1 MIKSKVLKYIKVLT
15 LWLLLFLALCFTVK
29 FITPKKAEAPVI
41 EEPKIIAVATPT
53 KVVHKPY
60 HKIDPVPLV
69 EKQAIAQK
77 IADKFPEHKEVMVA
91 IALSESGLNKN
102 ATGYNCYYKVVAKEV
117 GEYDAIVG
125 KYLDFNSVSKTKL
138 EGYRSTYCRT
148 KDIAYAWSKDGGVFQ
163 INNPK
168 PEDYDVD
175 INLSKARAKYDG
187 KGLSSWTVYNTG
199 EYKKF
204 LPKAK
209 ELLAMK

>member
-1 MIKSKVLKYIKVLT
+1 MKHIK
-15 LWLLLFLALCFTVK
+15 FLALGVSILVALSLTVSILSK
-29 FITPKKAEAPVI
+29 AKKVEAPTLAVEKPTI
-41 EEPKIIAVATPT
+41 QEIATAT
-53 KVVHKPY
+53 KVVAKPY
-60 HKIDPVPLV
+60 RRIDPVPLV
-69 EKQAIAQK
+69 EKIEIAQK
-77 IADKFPEHKEVMVA
+77 IASVFPEHKEVMVA

-102 ATGYNCYYKVVAKEV
+102 ATGYNCYYKVVTKET
-117 GEYDAIVG
+117 GEYDKIVG

-148 KDIAYAWSKDGGVFQ
+148 KDIKNAWSKDGGVFQ

-168 PEDYDVD
+168 PEDYNVDV
-175 INLSKARAKYDG
+175 NLSKARAKYDG

-209 ELLAMK
+209 ELLALK